1 MHVPED
7 IGDGAAILTRFRH
20 HRSQRA
26 PNIRRVAATLRECFD
41 VALAPDAALVTG
53 SGINGRAAQWM
64 PEQPP
69 RDGMPSFMDRDPLVL
84 LLSAAERGQQFIIFI
99 DLLGTA
105 ATDGVANSD
114 DSSGHRSGERRGL
127 LVALKSRNF
136 FSHDPIP
143 S

>member
-53 SGINGRAAQWM
+53 SRINGRTAQWM
-64 PEQPP
+64 PEQAR
-69 RDGMPSFMDRDPLVL
+69 RDRVTSLVDGNSLIVFLGATQRD
-84 LLSAAERGQQFIIFI
+84 QQFIIFI
-99 DLLGTA
+99 DLLVTA
-105 ATDGVANSD
+105 AVVSVANSD
-114 DSSGHRSGERRGL
+114 VGS
-127 LVALKSRNF
+127 
-136 FSHDPIP
+136 
-143 S
+143 

>member
-53 SGINGRAAQWM
+53 SRINGRTAQWM
-64 PEQPP
+64 SEQAR
-69 RDGMPSFMDRDPLVL
+69 RDSMTSLVDGNAVIVFL
-84 LLSAAERGQQFIIFI
+84 TTSERGQQFIVFI

-105 ATDGVANSD
+105 AIVGVANSD
-114 DSSGHRSGERRGL
+114 AGSGHRSGRRGGKL
-127 LVALKSRNF
+127 LGGLNSRNW
-136 FSHDPIP
+136 
-143 S
+143 